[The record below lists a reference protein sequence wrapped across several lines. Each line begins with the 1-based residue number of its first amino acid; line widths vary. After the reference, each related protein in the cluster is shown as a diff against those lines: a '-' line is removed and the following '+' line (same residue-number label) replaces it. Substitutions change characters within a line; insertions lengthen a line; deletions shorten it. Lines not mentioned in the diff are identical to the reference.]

1 MRIISIHY
9 WSFWRLF
16 MSKLTLVKAKEIL
29 VKYTTEEHLFT
40 HAAAVSAAM
49 GAMAE
54 HFGADKEHWAAI
66 GYLHDVDYEKYPDE
80 HCHHVREL
88 LAPDG
93 VDDEDI
99 KTIIA
104 HGWGITT
111 DEVEPVSDIAKSL
124 FTVDELTG
132 IIQAYALMRPEKM
145 EGMALK
151 SLKKKFKDK
160 KFAAKCNRDIIKKGF
175 AMLGM
180 EPGDVMECCIKG
192 MSEHAVELGF

>member
-1 MRIISIHY
+1 
-9 WSFWRLF
+9 

-88 LAPDG
+88 LAPEG
-93 VDDEDI
+93 VDEEDI

-104 HGWGITT
+104 HGWEITT

-160 KFAAKCNRDIIKKGF
+160 KFAAGCSRDIIARG
-175 AMLGM
+175 AEMLGW
-180 EPGDVMECCIKG
+180 ELDKLLGDTLDVMRE
-192 MSEHAVELGF
+192 VEKDIANNYKELTGEEL

>member
-1 MRIISIHY
+1 
-9 WSFWRLF
+9 

-88 LAPDG
+88 LAPEG
-93 VDDEDI
+93 VDEEDI

-160 KFAAKCNRDIIKKGF
+160 KFAAKCNRDIIKK
-175 AMLGM
+175 ALR
-180 EPGDVMECCIKG
+180 C
-192 MSEHAVELGF
+192 

>member
-1 MRIISIHY
+1 
-9 WSFWRLF
+9 
-16 MSKLTLVKAKEIL
+16 MSTLTLERAKEIL
-29 VKYTTEEHLFT
+29 AKHTTEPHLFL

-49 GAMAE
+49 GAMAD
-54 HFGADKEHWAAI
+54 HFGADKEHWEAV

-88 LAPDG
+88 LEPEGIDE
-93 VDDEDI
+93 EDI
-99 KTIIA
+99 RAILS

-111 DEVEPVSDIAKSL
+111 DEAEPETDMEKSL

-132 IIQAYALMRPEKM
+132 IVQAYALMRPEKM
-145 EGMALK
+145 DGMALK

-160 KFAAKCNRDIIKKGF
+160 RFAAKCSRDIIQRGF

-180 EPGDVMECCIKG
+180 EPGEVMQCCIDG
-192 MSEHAVELGF
+192 MTAHKEELGF